1 MGRICHSIR
10 VVNYTKLLVD
20 IDRWVVYHEKTPN
33 PLANQVKDTTVMA
46 AVMRTTPKACF
57 SWIDSA
63 PLHVAHLNSFRGVYG
78 CPVYM
83 PKMY

>member
-1 MGRICHSIR
+1 
-10 VVNYTKLLVD
+10 
-20 IDRWVVYHEKTPN
+20 
-33 PLANQVKDTTVMA
+33 MA

-78 CPVYM
+78 CLSGQFLVICFFLAFPTHPVYM